1 LSQQTNIKGVK
12 TQSHHYHQDG
22 LLDILAGL
30 TVLLLGLSLFAGMP
44 WLVAILP
51 TTVFPTWGATKR
63 SLMAPRLG
71 VTAFASAQRAA
82 AKSIKGILTG
92 MTALGVVALLA
103 GVIVFLGVE
112 SGQMSAWL
120 HEHIEFGLGLLGA
133 ALLSAT
139 GLMIRLTRF
148 QIYAVLT
155 TAIFAAGNLAA
166 GSWLDLQFSL
176 LVALVGV
183 MMSVSGVGLLIRFV
197 LQHPVLKKN

>member
-1 LSQQTNIKGVK
+1 MSQQTSIKGIK
-12 TQSHHYHQDG
+12 TQTDQYHQDG

-51 TTVFPTWGATKR
+51 TTVFPIWGTTKR

-71 VTAFASAQRAA
+71 ETVFASAQRAA

-103 GVIVFLGVE
+103 GIIVFLGVE
-112 SGQMSAWL
+112 SGQMPAWL
-120 HEHIEFGLGLLGA
+120 REHFELGLGLFGA

-155 TAIFAAGNLAA
+155 AAIFAAGNLSA
-166 GSWLDLQFSL
+166 GSWLDLQFPL

-183 MMSVSGVGLLIRFV
+183 MISVSGVGLLIRFA
-197 LQHPVLKKN
+197 LQHPVLNKN